1 MDNHQHL
8 SIHRFCYPAAT
19 SRPGLNRRQGVNQK
33 HHNRPVDRPA
43 YAVPG
48 AISANEIYRSDEAKA
63 RAGWRDSAFRAACR
77 RGLKVHRCGKRT
89 YVTGAALVAF
99 ITKQPEGGAA

>member
-1 MDNHQHL
+1 MNPKQ
-8 SIHRFCYPAAT
+8 SGRSA
-19 SRPGLNRRQGVNQK
+19 
-33 HHNRPVDRPA
+33 DRPS
-43 YAVPG
+43 YAPPG
-48 AISANEIYRSDEAKA
+48 TISPGDVYRSDEAKA

-99 ITKQPEGGAA
+99 ITKQTEGGAA

>member
-1 MDNHQHL
+1 MNR
-8 SIHRFCYPAAT
+8 S
-19 SRPGLNRRQGVNQK
+19 SRKQPSDSGLQ
-33 HHNRPVDRPA
+33 A
-43 YAVPG
+43 IPG
-48 AISANEIYRSDEAKA
+48 AIVSDAIYRADEAKA
-63 RAGWRDSAFRAACR
+63 RMGWRDAGFRAACR

>member
-1 MDNHQHL
+1 MN
-8 SIHRFCYPAAT
+8 P
-19 SRPGLNRRQGVNQK
+19 K

-43 YAVPG
+43 YTVPG

-77 RGLKVHRCGKRT
+77 RGLKIHRYGKRT

-99 ITKQPEGGAA
+99 ITKQPEGVPHDAETPLICQPFPGRPPRKEQARP